1 MGAFRRM
8 MKRIPP
14 GPKTLYEGG
23 SASFAAPAV
32 RIIRKEFE

>member
-8 MKRIPP
+8 TKRIPP
-14 GPKTLYEGG
+14 GAKTLYEGD

-32 RIIRKEFE
+32 GIRKEFE